1 MSVSTDV
8 EDAMEYLAGTL
19 GQGNCTRATYD
30 TASVTL
36 CHSPDVSSLDGFQYS
51 HNVESEPGEL
61 DRFEEELTVDLPGI
75 DLDTD
80 TVTYVVL
87 RKKTPVQEVNGTSAI
102 QFSEETSSSNKS
114 APNTTS
120 VHLNSAILT
129 FSIFVNRRR
138 KSVPVNFSLHHLL
151 DAEDEFTEVG
161 ALNATRTTA
170 CVFWVEG
177 AGNKDGQLST
187 TGCSVTTL
195 KSSSFCYCNHSTNFA
210 VLMQVTAYEISEA
223 DSSALMWITY
233 IGCCVSIMLLLLTLA
248 IYGYLWKL
256 RSDRIFIHSSLA
268 LAILIA
274 QLLFIG
280 GLERTEDKVVCKV
293 IAILLHFFYLS
304 VFGWMLVE
312 GIHLYRKVIK
322 VYGSENI
329 KMYPYLLVG
338 WGIPAAI
345 TLVSLGIRIEGYGT
359 NKVCW
364 LDISSGLIWAFVV
377 PALCVVGVNI
387 IVFILVLRVIVKSA
401 ELNDKEHANIK
412 AGLKGAVVLLPILG
426 LTWIFGIL
434 AVNSATIMFQYLF
447 TIFNS
452 FQGLFIFLNQC
463 AFNSE
468 VKAAFLRIREKR
480 KLLSGTSI
488 STDQAAHFN
497 STSVTQNTDV
507 KTVSDKDTKKHP
519 ALDNDDLEVE
529 PMENDEEFIQDLEK
543 APEPVSIEPQRSEP
557 FEFYKLPPSANLNAL
572 RKLHSNKVYP
582 KFMDEGPTE
591 EK

>member
-1 MSVSTDV
+1 M
-8 EDAMEYLAGTL
+8 
-19 GQGNCTRATYD
+19 
-30 TASVTL
+30 
-36 CHSPDVSSLDGFQYS
+36 
-51 HNVESEPGEL
+51 
-61 DRFEEELTVDLPGI
+61 
-75 DLDTD
+75 
-80 TVTYVVL
+80 
-87 RKKTPVQEVNGTSAI
+87 
-102 QFSEETSSSNKS
+102 
-114 APNTTS
+114 
-120 VHLNSAILT
+120 
-129 FSIFVNRRR
+129 FVNRTR
-138 KSVPVNFSLHHLL
+138 KSVPVNFSLYHLL
-151 DAEDEFTEVG
+151 DVEDEFTEEG
-161 ALNATRTTA
+161 ALNATMTTA

-177 AGNKDGQLST
+177 NGDKEGQWST

-195 KSSSFCYCNHSTNFA
+195 KSSSFCYCDHSTNFA
-210 VLMQVTAYEISEA
+210 VLMQVTEYEISEA
-223 DSSALMWITY
+223 NSLALMWITY
-233 IGCCVSIMLLLLTLA
+233 VGCCISIMLLLFTLA
-248 IYGYLWKL
+248 TYAFLWKL

-280 GLERTEDKVVCKV
+280 GLERTEDRVVCTV

-345 TLVSLGIRIEGYGT
+345 TLVSLSIRIEGYGS

-377 PALCVVGVNI
+377 PALGVIGVNI
-387 IVFILVLRVIVKSA
+387 VMFVLVLRVIVKSA
-401 ELNDKEHANIK
+401 ELNDKEHASIK

-426 LTWIFGIL
+426 LTWIFGLL

-468 VKAAFLRIREKR
+468 VKAAFLRIREQR
-480 KLLSGTSI
+480 KLLLGTSD
-488 STDQAAHFN
+488 STDQPAHFN
-497 STSVTQNTDV
+497 STSVTQNTELN
-507 KTVSDKDTKKHP
+507 TVSDKDTKKHP
-519 ALDNDDLEVE
+519 ALDDDDMEVE
-529 PMENDEEFIQDLEK
+529 PIENSEECIQDLEK
-543 APEPVSIEPQRSEP
+543 APEPVSNEPQRSEP
-557 FEFYKLPPSANLNAL
+557 TGLDKLPPSANLTAL
-572 RKLHSNKVYP
+572 RRLHSNKVYP
-582 KFMDEGPTE
+582 KFTDGSTE
-591 EK
+591 NK